1 MVALNKQANFEFYG
15 ETHCNQ
21 SAALPTTINEVTLM
35 SINFG
40 NNDSGANNSV
50 TIGTG
55 LKDNSK
61 VLMGAAVI
69 VGLGALA
76 YLFMSANSSSEV
88 KNLMI
93 SQGQE
98 VTIDNPNGGL
108 SHITSG
114 PGMMSASVSE
124 EDKEQSICTAQPG
137 TRGVVEDQQVI
148 DMLQYVKVRINDGDC
163 EGKSGWTTKT
173 NIRING

>member
-1 MVALNKQANFEFYG
+1 MPLTFKLPL
-15 ETHCNQ
+15 ETPGKHLRN
-21 SAALPTTINEVTLM
+21 APTPLPTTINEVTLM

-40 NNDSGANNSV
+40 NNDSGANNSAQL
-50 TIGTG
+50 GAG

-61 VLMGAAVI
+61 ALIAAAI

-76 YLFMSANSSSEV
+76 YLFTSANSTSEV
-88 KNLMI
+88 KALMI

-98 VTIDNPNGGL
+98 VTIENPNGGL

-148 DMLQYVKVRINDGDC
+148 DMLQYVKIKISNGDC